1 MIKNNTSLSI
11 AEIQEYIK
19 KDKDNEEL
27 MKFTKNFT
35 KLTPKNAQELRKK
48 LNDLDLMKL
57 KQEQLTKIIEIM
69 PEEKEELNKIFS
81 ASSISLSEDESNK
94 ILDTVKEFK

>member
-27 MKFTKNFT
+27 MKFAKNFT
-35 KLTPKNAQELRKK
+35 KLTSKNAQELRDK
-48 LNDLDLMKL
+48 LKELDLMKL
-57 KQEQLTKIIEIM
+57 KPEQLTKIIEIM

-81 ASSISLSEDESNK
+81 VSSVSLSEDESNK
-94 ILDTVKEFK
+94 ILDTVKQFK